1 MTEYRK
7 ASTDDLNMLISTR
20 IEVLRAANMLDDSVD
35 MSLVEKKPAHIINA
49 RYRMAHIRHIC
60 AQVSDW
66 FKLYQGTS
74 R

>member
-35 MSLVEKKPAHIINA
+35 MSLVEKKTGTYYQRAL
-49 RYRMAHIRHIC
+49 
-60 AQVSDW
+60 SD
-66 FKLYQGTS
+66 GTHTAYM
-74 R
+74 RAGV